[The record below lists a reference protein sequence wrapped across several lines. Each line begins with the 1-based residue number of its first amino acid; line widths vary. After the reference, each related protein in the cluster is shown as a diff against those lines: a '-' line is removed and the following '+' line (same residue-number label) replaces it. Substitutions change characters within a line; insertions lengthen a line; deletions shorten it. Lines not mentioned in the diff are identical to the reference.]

1 MLDNENKSVFATL
14 SAKVGSI
21 SDNGYGGWYSY
32 RASKAALNQL
42 IKTASIEMKVKNKQ
56 SIFIA
61 LHPGT
66 VKSFLS
72 EPFQKS
78 NLKIQEP
85 KESAKNLIKII
96 NEIDQSMSGKFFNW
110 DGSELPW

>member
-1 MLDNENKSVFATL
+1 MLDSENKSVFATL

-21 SDNGYGGWYSY
+21 SDNGFGGWYSY

-56 SIFIA
+56 AIFLA

-66 VKSFLS
+66 VKSNLS
-72 EPFQKS
+72 QPFQKT

-85 KESAKNLIKII
+85 EESAKQLVKII
-96 NEIDQSMSGKFFNW
+96 NSVDQSQTGKFFNW